1 MLNLL
6 KATYIGY
13 FSKIVILRCMLIDL
27 NVGYTYYTSYS
38 RIIET
43 IDSLF
48 DEIRNCIINYI
59 NILLNKVIS

>member
-1 MLNLL
+1 
-6 KATYIGY
+6 
-13 FSKIVILRCMLIDL
+13 MLIDL

>member
-13 FSKIVILRCMLIDL
+13 FSKIVILIDL
-27 NVGYTYYTSYS
+27 NVEHTYYTSYS
-38 RIIET
+38 RIIEA

-48 DEIRNCIINYI
+48 ET
-59 NILLNKVIS
+59 V

>member
-1 MLNLL
+1 
-6 KATYIGY
+6 
-13 FSKIVILRCMLIDL
+13 MLIDL
-27 NVGYTYYTSYS
+27 NVEHTYYTSYS

-48 DEIRNCIINYI
+48 DEIWNCIINYI